1 MKIYFAQKSN
11 ISFKISKRLIA
22 GNMGKASK
30 ILLFVSRVSV
40 FFKFWLL
47 SSLQIVFGYSK
58 TPASL
63 EMIAYNISQANQM
76 KSPRGN
82 LR

>member
-1 MKIYFAQKSN
+1 MNIYFAQKSN
-11 ISFKISKRLIA
+11 ISFKISTRLIA
-22 GNMGKASK
+22 KNMAKASK
-30 ILLFVSRVSV
+30 ILLLVSRVCE
-40 FFKFWLL
+40 FFNFWLL
-47 SSLQIVFGYSK
+47 SPLQIVFGYSK
-58 TPASL
+58 TTASL